1 MDKNV
6 FTKLP
11 KRGDIVVGNKSTG
24 KLCFITLASFEDV
37 SLSDT
42 YERIGVVASR
52 TGKKVLYVY
61 KNSADKKFNNRIY
74 WNLTGY
80 TLDGTERSGKITA
93 AFASASWGTIAK
105 TITYTASDKD
115 ELIAALN
122 AAFAADTDF
131 TAQDWYATLDG
142 ENVVLHCNASD
153 YRQYSNSASEGFT
166 LSGSL
171 PDITALANMRRKHG
185 GAGGEGAISSL
196 YRAIA
201 YYRAST
207 GTASYEGNTTVDLTS
222 VRTTYPINLNNYLGH
237 SSDNQDHCALL
248 RATYG
253 EGENGWLK
261 YMQSCLPVY
270 PTDFGNMGIK
280 DGAAICKT
288 MASHKYTSA
297 TQLTP
302 APMFAGAD
310 YCNEIS
316 TVCLPKGTF
325 HLPTTEELA
334 KVLVSIQYG
343 TSGSR
348 NADVLNEGLYK
359 INGTAISNSSYFWSC
374 LRYYTYGGWNA
385 NGNLGFFGSNYM
397 YYANRCV
404 PVALFNL

>member
-24 KLCFITLASFEDV
+24 KLGFITLASFEDV
-37 SLSDT
+37 SLADT

-52 TGKKVLYVY
+52 TGKKVLYTY

-74 WNLTGY
+74 WNLTGF
-80 TLDGTERSGKITA
+80 TLDGTERTGKITA
-93 AFASASWGTIAK
+93 AFASASWSTVAK
-105 TITYTASDKD
+105 TITYTASDKAG
-115 ELIAALN
+115 LITALN

-142 ENVVLHCNASD
+142 ETVVLHCNAID
-153 YRQYSNSASEGFT
+153 YRQYSNTASEGFT

-171 PDITALANMRRKHG
+171 PDITALANMRRRHG
-185 GAGGEGAISSL
+185 GAGGEGAISSF

-207 GTASYEGNTTVDLTS
+207 GTASYEGNTTTDLTS

-237 SSDNQDHCALL
+237 SSDNNDHCALL

-261 YMQSCLPVY
+261 YMESCLPVY

-297 TQLTP
+297 TQTTP

-334 KVLVSIQYG
+334 KVIGPVKYG

-359 INGTAISNSSYFWSC
+359 INGTAISNSSSFWSC
-374 LRYYTYGGWNA
+374 LRYNA
-385 NGNLGFFGSNYM
+385 SNAWSGSGNLGCFRSYGM
-397 YYANRCV
+397 YNANRCV
-404 PVALFNL
+404 PVALFEL